1 MEMAISKE
9 EAKAYDRGIYATF
22 LGAFL
27 VLFQIGIY
35 FVYIPWNAERLQITE
50 AEIGIGLFAFGLLNL
65 IGNQTSG
72 RLIVPRIG
80 TKNSIVIGLLGI
92 AYCPLILNLAPS
104 YQWFLIAFMPFGF
117 FVGLFSPSS
126 QSQISMIESKTS
138 RVLTPLYHAAFS
150 FGSLVGA
157 FSAFFTIRYVDSP
170 ILIFSITG
178 TALIVGAL
186 LINKFGLDKSFE
198 NLEKTPKF
206 KLPKNS
212 ILVFGILMMLNYATM
227 GIILDWSAL
236 WLTKDLLVP
245 LYLGGAIIFAFN
257 IGEISARLIASKMI
271 KKALY
276 SHFARFWMDS
286 IQEVR
291 VGNDGRDTN
300 KLRLYKTFKGS
311 FHSEPYI
318 NLVQNRNQRSSLS
331 RLRISA
337 HHLGIEVGRWSGI
350 PANRR
355 YCNYCQYSGT
365 STVSVDDEIHFLSDC
380 PTFLL
385 LPVIG
390 TRRPIFI
397 FSSDTANVKNN

>member
-1 MEMAISKE
+1 MEQAISKE
-9 EAKAYDRGIYATF
+9 ETKAYDRGIYATF

-50 AEIGIGLFAFGLLNL
+50 AEIGLGLFAFGLLNL
-65 IGNQTSG
+65 IGNQVSG
-72 RLIVPRIG
+72 RIIVPKIG

-92 AYCPLILNLAPS
+92 AYCPLLLILAPS
-104 YQWFLIAFMPFGF
+104 YHWFLIAFMPFGF

-157 FSAFFTIRYVDSP
+157 FSAFFTIRYIESP
-170 ILIFSITG
+170 VLIFSITG
-178 TALIVGAL
+178 TMLILGAF
-186 LINKFGLDKSFE
+186 LINKFGLDKSYE

-212 ILVFGILMMLNYATM
+212 ILAFGILMMLNYATM

-271 KKALY
+271 KKAGEKVVGGYL
-276 SHFARFWMDS
+276 SIAAGLVMFAS
-286 IQEVR
+286 ILTSNFYIIVFGMLLFGFGTANFIAIIFRLAIR
-291 VGNDGRDTN
+291 VTD
-300 KLRLYKTFKGS
+300 
-311 FHSEPYI
+311 EPI
-318 NLVQNRNQRSSLS
+318 NLTVANL
-331 RLRISA
+331 IT
-337 HHLGIEVGRWSGI
+337 LGFSGFIFGPALVGYL
-350 PANRR
+350 A
-355 YCNYCQYSGT
+355 
-365 STVSVDDEIHFLSDC
+365 EFLSL
-380 PTFLL
+380 TFNMYLL
-385 LPVIG
+385 SVVWGLNGVALIIMMK
-390 TRRPIFI
+390 RIN
-397 FSSDTANVKNN
+397 ANA

>member
-1 MEMAISKE
+1 MEQAISKE
-9 EAKAYDRGIYATF
+9 ETKAYDRGIYATF

-50 AEIGIGLFAFGLLNL
+50 AEIGLGLFAFGLLNL
-65 IGNQTSG
+65 IGNQVSG
-72 RLIVPRIG
+72 RLIVPKIG

-92 AYCPLILNLAPS
+92 AYCPLLLILAPS
-104 YQWFLIAFMPFGF
+104 YHWFLIAFMPFGF

-157 FSAFFTIRYVDSP
+157 FSAFFTIRYIESP
-170 ILIFSITG
+170 VLIFSITG
-178 TALIVGAL
+178 TMLILGAF
-186 LINKFGLDKSFE
+186 LINKFGLDKSYE

-212 ILVFGILMMLNYATM
+212 ILAFGILMMLNYATM

-271 KKALY
+271 KKAGEKFVGGYL
-276 SHFARFWMDS
+276 SIAAGMVMFAS
-286 IQEVR
+286 ILTSNFYIIVFGMLLFGFGTANFIAIIFRLAIR
-291 VGNDGRDTN
+291 VTD
-300 KLRLYKTFKGS
+300 
-311 FHSEPYI
+311 EPI
-318 NLVQNRNQRSSLS
+318 NLTVANL
-331 RLRISA
+331 IT
-337 HHLGIEVGRWSGI
+337 LGFSG
-350 PANRR
+350 
-355 YCNYCQYSGT
+355 
-365 STVSVDDEIHFLSDC
+365 
-380 PTFLL
+380 
-385 LPVIG
+385 
-390 TRRPIFI
+390 FI
-397 FSSDTANVKNN
+397 FGPALVGYLAEYLSLTFNMYLLSVVWGLNGVALIIMMKRINSNA

>member
-1 MEMAISKE
+1 MEETISKE
-9 EAKAYDRGIYATF
+9 ETQAYDRGVYATF

-65 IGNQTSG
+65 IGNQISG
-72 RLIVPRIG
+72 RLIVPKIG

-92 AYCPLILNLAPS
+92 AYCPLLLILAPS
-104 YQWFLIAFMPFGF
+104 YYWFLIASMPLGF

-150 FGSLVGA
+150 FGSLAGA
-157 FSAFFTIRYVDSP
+157 FSAFFTIRYIDSP
-170 ILIFSITG
+170 VLIFSVTG
-178 TALIVGAL
+178 TVLILGAL
-186 LINKFGLDKSFE
+186 LVNKIGLDKSFE

-212 ILVFGILMMLNYATM
+212 ILIFGILMMLNYATM

-257 IGEISARLIASKMI
+257 IGEIIARLMASKMI
-271 KKALY
+271 KKY
-276 SHFARFWMDS
+276 SEQLVGGYFS
-286 IQEVR
+286 IASGLILFVSIMSSNFYIIVFGVLLFGFGTANFIAVIYRQAIR
-291 VGNDGRDTN
+291 ITD
-300 KLRLYKTFKGS
+300 
-311 FHSEPYI
+311 EPI
-318 NLVQNRNQRSSLS
+318 NLTVANLVT
-331 RLRISA
+331 
-337 HHLGIEVGRWSGI
+337 LGFSGFIFGPALVGYL
-350 PANRR
+350 A
-355 YCNYCQYSGT
+355 
-365 STVSVDDEIHFLSDC
+365 EFLSL
-380 PTFLL
+380 TFNMYLL
-385 LPVIG
+385 SVVWGLNGVALLIMM
-390 TRRPIFI
+390 RRLG
-397 FSSDTANVKNN
+397 

>member
-1 MEMAISKE
+1 MEETISKE
-9 EAKAYDRGIYATF
+9 ETQAYDRGVYATF

-65 IGNQTSG
+65 IGNQISG
-72 RLIVPRIG
+72 RLIVPKIG

-92 AYCPLILNLAPS
+92 AYCPLLLILAPS
-104 YQWFLIAFMPFGF
+104 YYWFLIASMPLGF

-150 FGSLVGA
+150 FGSLAGA
-157 FSAFFTIRYVDSP
+157 FSAFFTIRYIDSP
-170 ILIFSITG
+170 VLIFSVTG
-178 TALIVGAL
+178 TVLILGAL
-186 LINKFGLDKSFE
+186 LVNKIGLDKSFE

-212 ILVFGILMMLNYATM
+212 ILIFGILMMLNYATM

-257 IGEISARLIASKMI
+257 IGEIIARLMASKMI
-271 KKALY
+271 NKY
-276 SHFARFWMDS
+276 SEKLVGGYLS
-286 IQEVR
+286 IASGLILFTSIMSSNFYIIVFGVLLFGFGTANFIAVIYRQAIR
-291 VGNDGRDTN
+291 ITD
-300 KLRLYKTFKGS
+300 
-311 FHSEPYI
+311 EPI
-318 NLVQNRNQRSSLS
+318 NLTVANLVT
-331 RLRISA
+331 
-337 HHLGIEVGRWSGI
+337 LGFSGFIFGPALVGYL
-350 PANRR
+350 A
-355 YCNYCQYSGT
+355 
-365 STVSVDDEIHFLSDC
+365 EFLSL
-380 PTFLL
+380 TFNMYLL
-385 LPVIG
+385 SVVWGLNGVALLIMM
-390 TRRPIFI
+390 RRLG
-397 FSSDTANVKNN
+397 